1 MIHNLIYQTKVTGVT
16 KCLKAHVKIRSFS
29 MGYSKYEHKKYII
42 SYKTSLGMIRNTTLT
57 PYYIIP
63 LRLCFLL

>member
-1 MIHNLIYQTKVTGVT
+1 
-16 KCLKAHVKIRSFS
+16 

-57 PYYIIP
+57 PYYIIS